1 MAKKYTKLTKDIAK
15 LKLKNTS
22 SAKTVKPK
30 GKQTRIKS
38 GIVKRHVRKIDQ
50 PIQRKSK
57 IQKNYE
63 IIKSKGATIRFSTF
77 KKMVEKSKSYNRKVR
92 YYKKKGHDLAEYVV
106 FPNYNS
112 NYWTKETIEKKTKKR
127 LQTLKKYEQRGKVG
141 KIAVRQLEQHIRT
154 LKKAKVSGYII
165 EKVKKLSP
173 SEFRS
178 YDEKLFELTAL
189 HFYDTDEDVLQYVE
203 NIDESVLSAYEYAK
217 GHVQSGKT
225 N

>member
-112 NYWTKETIEKKTKKR
+112 NY
-127 LQTLKKYEQRGKVG
+127 
-141 KIAVRQLEQHIRT
+141 
-154 LKKAKVSGYII
+154 
-165 EKVKKLSP
+165 
-173 SEFRS
+173 
-178 YDEKLFELTAL
+178 
-189 HFYDTDEDVLQYVE
+189 
-203 NIDESVLSAYEYAK
+203 
-217 GHVQSGKT
+217 
-225 N
+225 